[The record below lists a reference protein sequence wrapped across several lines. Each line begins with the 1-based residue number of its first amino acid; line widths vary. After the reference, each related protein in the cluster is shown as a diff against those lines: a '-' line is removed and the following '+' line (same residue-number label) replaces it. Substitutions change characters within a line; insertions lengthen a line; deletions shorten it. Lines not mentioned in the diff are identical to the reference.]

1 MGWNSNITSLK
12 EYYTQCSRDETKW
25 FTVYELV
32 AFQRDAIDYCIW
44 IKPLDIIRWRAY
56 NSLYF
61 SNGVIGIYDPSN
73 VEYDSMLR
81 IEFEDSLDALT
92 IDRGLCFSFLNQFE
106 FGIENEEVIKGIKYI
121 AKTIKH

>member
-1 MGWNSNITSLK
+1 MDWNSNNPSIIQW
-12 EYYTQCSRDETKW
+12 YTQCSRDETKW

-32 AFQRDAIDYCIW
+32 AFQRNTIDCCIW
-44 IKPLDIIRWRAY
+44 IKPLDIIRWQAY

-81 IEFEDSLDALT
+81 IEFENPLDAST
-92 IDRGLCFSFLNQFE
+92 IECGFCFSFLNQFE
-106 FGIENEEVIKGIKYI
+106 LGIENEEIITGIKHI
-121 AKTIKH
+121 AKIIH

>member
-1 MGWNSNITSLK
+1 MIWTSNNPSVIQW
-12 EYYTQCSRDETKW
+12 YTQCSRDETKW
-25 FTVYELV
+25 FTVYELA

-81 IEFEDSLDALT
+81 IEFENPLDALT
-92 IDRGLCFSFLNQFE
+92 IERGLCFSFLNQFE
-106 FGIENEEVIKGIKYI
+106 LGIENEEVIKGIKYI

>member
-1 MGWNSNITSLK
+1 MGWNSNNPSVIQW
-12 EYYTQCSRDETKW
+12 YTQCSRDETKW
-25 FTVYELV
+25 FTVYELA
-32 AFQRDAIDYCIW
+32 AFQRDAIDCCIW
-44 IKPLDIIRWRAY
+44 IKPLDVIRWQAY

-81 IEFEDSLDALT
+81 IEFENPLDALT
-92 IDRGLCFSFLNQFE
+92 IERGLCFSFLNQFE
-106 FGIENEEVIKGIKYI
+106 LGIENEEVIKGIKYI

>member
-1 MGWNSNITSLK
+1 MGWNSNNPSIIQW
-12 EYYTQCSRDETKW
+12 YTQCSRDETKW
-25 FTVYELV
+25 FTVYELA
-32 AFQRDAIDYCIW
+32 AFQRDAIDCCIW
-44 IKPLDIIRWRAY
+44 IKPLDVIRWQAY

-81 IEFEDSLDALT
+81 IEFENPLDAL
-92 IDRGLCFSFLNQFE
+92 IIERGLCFSFLNQFE

>member
-1 MGWNSNITSLK
+1 MGWNSNNPSVIQW
-12 EYYTQCSRDETKW
+12 YTQCSRDETKW
-25 FTVYELV
+25 FTVYEL
-32 AFQRDAIDYCIW
+32 ASFQRDAIDCCIW
-44 IKPLDIIRWRAY
+44 IKPLDIIRWQAY

-92 IDRGLCFSFLNQFE
+92 IERGLCFSFLNQFKLGME
-106 FGIENEEVIKGIKYI
+106 NEDVIAGIETISKIKQ
-121 AKTIKH
+121 

>member
-1 MGWNSNITSLK
+1 MGWNSNNPSVIQW
-12 EYYTQCSRDETKW
+12 YTQCSRDETKW
-25 FTVYELV
+25 FTVYELA
-32 AFQRDAIDYCIW
+32 AFQRDAIDCCIW
-44 IKPLDIIRWRAY
+44 IKPLDIIRWQAY

-81 IEFEDSLDALT
+81 IEFENPLDALT
-92 IDRGLCFSFLNQFE
+92 IERGLCFSFLNQFE
-106 FGIENEEVIKGIKYI
+106 LGIENEEVIKGIKYI

>member
-1 MGWNSNITSLK
+1 MIWTSNDPSFGK
-12 EYYTQCSRDETKW
+12 WYVQCQRNETKS
-25 FTVYELV
+25 FVVYELKE
-32 AFQRDAIDYCIW
+32 FQRVAMDSCIW
-44 IKPLDIIRWRAY
+44 IRTPNEIEWARY

-92 IDRGLCFSFLNQFE
+92 IDRGLCFSFLNQFD
-106 FGIENEEVIKGIKYI
+106 FGIENEEVIAGIEKI
-121 AKTIKH
+121 AKIKH

>member
-1 MGWNSNITSLK
+1 MGWNSNNPSVIQW
-12 EYYTQCSRDETKW
+12 YTQCSRDETKW
-25 FTVYELV
+25 FTVYEL
-32 AFQRDAIDYCIW
+32 ASFQRDAIDCCIW
-44 IKPLDIIRWRAY
+44 IKPLDIIRWQAY

-81 IEFEDSLDALT
+81 IEFENPLDALT
-92 IDRGLCFSFLNQFE
+92 IERGLCFSFLNQFE
-106 FGIENEEVIKGIKYI
+106 LGIENEEVIKGIKYI

>member
-1 MGWNSNITSLK
+1 MGWNSNNPSVIQW
-12 EYYTQCSRDETKW
+12 YTQCSRDKTKW
-25 FTVYELV
+25 FTVYELAV
-32 AFQRDAIDYCIW
+32 FQRDAIDCCIW
-44 IKPLDIIRWRAY
+44 IKPLDIIRWQAY

-81 IEFEDSLDALT
+81 IEFENPLDALT
-92 IDRGLCFSFLNQFE
+92 IERGLCFSFLNQFE
-106 FGIENEEVIKGIKYI
+106 LGIENEEIITGIKYI